1 MSKCSTAAKVTL
13 GLAAGGV
20 AAFALYR
27 LVIRPWHLRWGATDE
42 EAQRSMPGD
51 DLVPS
56 PDIAF
61 TRAITINAPPQAVWP
76 WLVQMGYRRAGWYSY
91 DRFDNDGVH
100 VHRIVPELQALAVGE
115 VMLTGPV
122 GGFRVEAIDPVHM
135 LVLKIDRASVG
146 QDLEMSCVITLD
158 PIDEQSTRLLLRLR
172 GKFNGLVEKL
182 WGRVLFDAGD
192 FVMMRKMLLGIKER
206 AERQA
211 YLANLPTSA
220 APAP

>member
-1 MSKCSTAAKVTL
+1 MSKCSTTTKVTL
-13 GLAAGGV
+13 GLAAGGA

-42 EAQRSMPGD
+42 EAHRSMPGD
-51 DLVPS
+51 DLVPN

-61 TRAITINAPPQAVWP
+61 TRAITISAPPQAVWP
-76 WLVQMGYRRAGWYSY
+76 WLAQMGYRRAGWYSY
-91 DRFDNDGVH
+91 DRFDNDGIH
-100 VHRIVPELQALAVGE
+100 VHRIIPELQTLNVGD
-115 VMLTGPV
+115 VMLTGPE
-122 GGFRVEAIDPVHM
+122 GGFRVEAIDPGRM

-146 QDLEMSCVITLD
+146 QDLDMSCVITLD
-158 PIDEQSTRLLLRLR
+158 PAGEQHTRLLLRLR

-206 AERQA
+206 AEQQVH
-211 YLANLPTSA
+211 LSDLSA
-220 APAP
+220 PVSSAP

>member
-1 MSKCSTAAKVTL
+1 MSRRSTNIKITL
-13 GLAAGGV
+13 GLAVSG
-20 AAFALYR
+20 AAALALYR
-27 LVIRPWHLRWGATDE
+27 FVIRPWHLHWGATDE
-42 EAQRSMPGD
+42 EAARSMPGD
-51 DLVPS
+51 DLIPN

-91 DRFDNDGVH
+91 DRFDNDGIH
-100 VHRIVPELQALAVGE
+100 VQRIIPEFQTLTVGD
-115 VMLTGPV
+115 VMLTGSE
-122 GGFRVEAIDPVHM
+122 GGFRVEAIDPARM

-158 PIDEQSTRLLLRLR
+158 PIDEPHTRLLLRVR

-206 AERQA
+206 AERQVHPA
-211 YLANLPTSA
+211 SLSTSA
-220 APAP
+220 SPAP